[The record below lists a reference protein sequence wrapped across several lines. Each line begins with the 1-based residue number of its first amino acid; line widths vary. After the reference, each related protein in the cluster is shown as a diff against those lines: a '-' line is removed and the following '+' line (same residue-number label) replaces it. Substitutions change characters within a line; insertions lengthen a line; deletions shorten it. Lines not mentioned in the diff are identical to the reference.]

1 MRALAAVGAAVGDC
15 AIEPQPEL
23 RLKEL
28 LRRAAILI
36 KADESELVEG
46 GPCEVQRAIRVMA
59 PSRQPVAETVAETR
73 RRVELMLLLN
83 VLEKEWSRD
92 VGRRRILFPFRDSI
106 KDLSL

>member
-46 GPCEVQRAIRVMA
+46 GPCRQRQSGRADGSVAAAGRRDGRGA
-59 PSRQPVAETVAETR
+59 QSPVA
-73 RRVELMLLLN
+73 L
-83 VLEKEWSRD
+83 
-92 VGRRRILFPFRDSI
+92 
-106 KDLSL
+106 